1 MVKFWVR
8 VFLLSLICLSWNC
21 SGNDDTEPTSTKLLS
36 VQLSTE
42 NLQLAAGETVQLHA
56 IGQYDNGELREL
68 TSTCAWTSSAPTHV
82 VVSAGTVVGQTPGM
96 ASITANCQSLLR
108 SAAVTV
114 LDARLLSLTIAAV
127 PTNLPLGISAQLQ
140 AIGGYSNGQVVD
152 VTQYVTWSTQGTSC
166 TVNSN
171 GQVTAHIVGNCQVN
185 ASKDPIVA
193 EGTFAV
199 VDAAL
204 QQIDIAPT
212 GLAFAKGLSAQ
223 LRAIGAFSD
232 GSHRDI
238 TSSAH
243 WVTDDAAIA
252 EVSNGALDRGLVYA
266 KGVGQTTIRVSQNQ
280 IAAAAFVVV
289 GAAEVVG
296 INISETSVAIPAG
309 TNKQLALIATFTD
322 GTMVDVTDSANWRS
336 SDPAIATISSSLTR
350 GNITA
355 IREGVTSVEV
365 LFDGFQVVCDVT
377 VLPATVTA
385 IQLSPTSLTL
395 ARGEEQRVIASALYS
410 DGTSLDVSDQASWTV
425 SSTALTLVAGS
436 PSQRV
441 RGVLVGAFSIS
452 ASFAGKTAAIPV
464 TVVQPKL
471 RLLFEGNGVGEVTVT
486 HESGARQVCT
496 TSCDVERL
504 PGETASIVTT
514 SAVDIIVGLSG
525 DCVSAGTCNLPRDV
539 GSVVTV
545 TFNRH
550 IDEEWRVLLPAPV
563 LSTVVLNNGDLLVG
577 TEDGTYRLNSAGAIL
592 WHNSTTPG
600 WATAGSNGSI
610 IVLVSGDITRLDAA
624 GQVVWQRDTNLVRC
638 GMVRNGR
645 PMAIN
650 DLDQIAVQ
658 ANNSIALFAANGD
671 LLWTK
676 PLPRFCH
683 GSVAF
688 GADGRIATNVEY
700 SGAESTDILIYTLS
714 GNLVET
720 HESVCPGYVGGIVT
734 NELNGFTCVASG
746 HSSLS
751 FARYD
756 NAWQRQTLLTEDLFA
771 FSTFAN
777 NSIARIGNT
786 TVYVRERT
794 ANIVA
799 GFTSVAFPTRIDMP
813 SRLSFSCSAGFC
825 GVDVRDSALPTTDRL
840 IVGGSFRAVTTT
852 GGWVAKLKI

>member
-1 MVKFWVR
+1 MV
-8 VFLLSLICLSWNC
+8 
-21 SGNDDTEPTSTKLLS
+21 G
-36 VQLSTE
+36 
-42 NLQLAAGETVQLHA
+42 
-56 IGQYDNGELREL
+56 
-68 TSTCAWTSSAPTHV
+68 
-82 VVSAGTVVGQTPGM
+82 
-96 ASITANCQSLLR
+96 
-108 SAAVTV
+108 
-114 LDARLLSLTIAAV
+114 
-127 PTNLPLGISAQLQ
+127 
-140 AIGGYSNGQVVD
+140 
-152 VTQYVTWSTQGTSC
+152 
-166 TVNSN
+166 
-171 GQVTAHIVGNCQVN
+171 
-185 ASKDPIVA
+185 
-193 EGTFAV
+193 
-199 VDAAL
+199 
-204 QQIDIAPT
+204 
-212 GLAFAKGLSAQ
+212 
-223 LRAIGAFSD
+223 
-232 GSHRDI
+232 HRI
-238 TSSAH
+238 
-243 WVTDDAAIA
+243 
-252 EVSNGALDRGLVYA
+252 
-266 KGVGQTTIRVSQNQ
+266 
-280 IAAAAFVVV
+280 
-289 GAAEVVG
+289 
-296 INISETSVAIPAG
+296 
-309 TNKQLALIATFTD
+309 
-322 GTMVDVTDSANWRS
+322 
-336 SDPAIATISSSLTR
+336 
-350 GNITA
+350 
-355 IREGVTSVEV
+355 
-365 LFDGFQVVCDVT
+365 
-377 VLPATVTA
+377 
-385 IQLSPTSLTL
+385 
-395 ARGEEQRVIASALYS
+395 
-410 DGTSLDVSDQASWTV
+410 
-425 SSTALTLVAGS
+425 
-436 PSQRV
+436 
-441 RGVLVGAFSIS
+441 
-452 ASFAGKTAAIPV
+452 
-464 TVVQPKL
+464 
-471 RLLFEGNGVGEVTVT
+471 
-486 HESGARQVCT
+486 
-496 TSCDVERL
+496 
-504 PGETASIVTT
+504 
-514 SAVDIIVGLSG
+514 
-525 DCVSAGTCNLPRDV
+525 
-539 GSVVTV
+539 
-545 TFNRH
+545 
-550 IDEEWRVLLPAPV
+550 
-563 LSTVVLNNGDLLVG
+563 
-577 TEDGTYRLNSAGAIL
+577 
-592 WHNSTTPG
+592 
-600 WATAGSNGSI
+600 TAGSNGSI